1 MYKPSSYL
9 PASSCF
15 FLLLPASSCFFL
27 FPPLSSSFLLFPPL
41 SSSFLLSRYIGNE
54 MHLKD
59 VGSKIVEIELSAV
72 LSKGKEAETIVYI
85 KAAFGPYV
93 SCLKVLSAP

>member
-1 MYKPSSYL
+1 
-9 PASSCF
+9 
-15 FLLLPASSCFFL
+15 
-27 FPPLSSSFLLFPPL
+27 
-41 SSSFLLSRYIGNE
+41 

-85 KAAFGPYV
+85 EAVFGPYV

>member
-1 MYKPSSYL
+1 
-9 PASSCF
+9 
-15 FLLLPASSCFFL
+15 
-27 FPPLSSSFLLFPPL
+27 
-41 SSSFLLSRYIGNE
+41 

-85 KAAFGPYV
+85 EAVFGPYV
-93 SCLKVLSAP
+93 SCLKVLNAPRDTSTVLFLKRDTSTVLFLKRYQYGTLS